1 MTLAPPPSAL
11 RRALL
16 LSAAVSVSTAMAQ
29 TGPANNARVLKV
41 AAPWEIGS
49 LDPSK
54 TGYIFTRLE
63 VTETLVDVDASGQLA
78 PGLAVR
84 WAVSPDQKTWRFALR
99 PGAVFHDGSAVTP
112 EAVVRSL
119 QRALAQPGILKNTP
133 VQRIAAVNG
142 EVQIELKQAFT
153 ALPAFLA
160 HNSTQVLAPASF
172 AADNSVQAVV
182 GSGPYKVVRVNAPQ
196 KLETAAFEGWTG
208 KRPAVQR
215 VEYLATGRGETRGM
229 LAESGQ
235 ADLVLTHDAVA
246 IERLKRNPR
255 LQFHTLP
262 IPRTLYLKV
271 NAAHPLLKDIKVRQ
285 AISLAIDRPG
295 IALAILREPKAAA
308 TQLFSPGMAEWHV
321 PGLQPLVRDPGR
333 ARQLLQE
340 AGWVA
345 GADGLLRKDGRPFK
359 LTLRTFSDRPEQPPM
374 ATAIQAQLR
383 EVGLDVAVAIMNA
396 SDIPAGHQD
405 GSLELALVARNYAL
419 VPDPIGSLL
428 QDFSPQGGDWG
439 AMGWQSA
446 QVTSALESLSTTN
459 DPARRSRLR
468 GALST
473 VLQAELPLIPVAW
486 YQHTATHS
494 KRVGNVS
501 IDPLERSYRISH
513 ITWGL

>member
-1 MTLAPPPSAL
+1 MKYLLMSPI
-11 RRALL
+11 RRTVL
-16 LSAAVSVSTAMAQ
+16 LSMAAMVPAAMAQ
-29 TGPANNARVLKV
+29 TDPANNARVLKV

-54 TGYIFTRLE
+54 SGYIFTRLE
-63 VTETLVDVDASGQLA
+63 VTETLVDVDGQGNLA
-78 PGLAVR
+78 PGLAAR
-84 WAVSPDQKTWRFALR
+84 WSVSPDQKTWRFALR
-99 PGAVFHDGSAVTP
+99 SGARFHDGSAVTAD
-112 EAVVRSL
+112 AVVRSL
-119 QRALAQPGILKNTP
+119 QRAWTQPGVLRNTP

-142 EVQIELKQAFT
+142 DVQVELKQAFT

-172 AADNSVQAVV
+172 AADGSVQSVI
-182 GSGPYKVVRVNAPQ
+182 GSGPYKIVRVSAPQ
-196 KLETAAFEGWTG
+196 KLETAAFEGWAG
-208 KRPAVQR
+208 KRPAVQK
-215 VEYLATGRGETRGM
+215 VEYLASGRGETRGM

-235 ADLVLTHDAVA
+235 ADLVFTHDAVA
-246 IERLKRNPR
+246 FDRLKRNPK

-271 NAAHPLLKDIKVRQ
+271 NAGHALLKDLKVRQ
-285 AISLAIDRPG
+285 AISMALDRPG
-295 IALAILREPKAAA
+295 IAQAILREPKAAA
-308 TQLFSPGMAEWHV
+308 SQLFSPGMTEWHV
-321 PGLQPLVRDPGR
+321 SGLQPLTRDLAQ
-333 ARQLLQE
+333 ARQLLQD
-340 AGWVA
+340 AGWKP
-345 GADGLLRKDGRPFK
+345 GPDGVLRKEGKPFK

-383 EVGLDVAVAIMNA
+383 EIGMDIGVAIMNA

-428 QDFSPQGGDWG
+428 QDFGPQGGDWG

-446 QVTSALESLSTTN
+446 QVASALESLSSTS

-473 VLQAELPLIPVAW
+473 VLQAELPVIPVAW
-486 YQHTATHS
+486 YQHTATHN
-494 KRVGNVS
+494 KRIGNVS
-501 IDPLERSYRISH
+501 IDPLERSYRISQF
-513 ITWGL
+513 TWAR

>member
-1 MTLAPPPSAL
+1 
-11 RRALL
+11 
-16 LSAAVSVSTAMAQ
+16 MAQ

-63 VTETLVDVDASGQLA
+63 VTETLVDVDGSGQLA

-99 PGAVFHDGSAVTP
+99 PGAVFHDGSAVSP

-119 QRALAQPGILKNTP
+119 QRALSQPGILKNTP

-182 GSGPYKVVRVNAPQ
+182 GSGPYKVVRINAPQ
-196 KLETAAFEGWTG
+196 KLETATFEGWTG

-235 ADLVLTHDAVA
+235 ADLVFTHDAVA

-262 IPRTLYLKV
+262 IPRTRCSRTSKC
-271 NAAHPLLKDIKVRQ
+271 A
-285 AISLAIDRPG
+285 RPSAWRLTG
-295 IALAILREPKAAA
+295 PVLR
-308 TQLFSPGMAEWHV
+308 
-321 PGLQPLVRDPGR
+321 
-333 ARQLLQE
+333 
-340 AGWVA
+340 
-345 GADGLLRKDGRPFK
+345 RPFCGSPK
-359 LTLRTFSDRPEQPPM
+359 PQPPSFSAPAWPSGM
-374 ATAIQAQLR
+374 CRVCNHLCATL
-383 EVGLDVAVAIMNA
+383 AVPA
-396 SDIPAGHQD
+396 SCCKKPAG
-405 GSLELALVARNYAL
+405 L
-419 VPDPIGSLL
+419 P
-428 QDFSPQGGDWG
+428 
-439 AMGWQSA
+439 A
-446 QVTSALESLSTTN
+446 QTACC
-459 DPARRSRLR
+459 AKRA
-468 GALST
+468 ALS
-473 VLQAELPLIPVAW
+473 
-486 YQHTATHS
+486 S
-494 KRVGNVS
+494 
-501 IDPLERSYRISH
+501 
-513 ITWGL
+513 